1 MPRLVVMQQMP
12 LFRITKV
19 KAIKTLEGEEYHLE
33 TLGDPKDLLSEA
45 CKEGVQKIYSRTVW
59 RL

>member
-33 TLGDPKDLLSEA
+33 TLGDPKDPSSEA
-45 CKEGVQKIYSRTVW
+45 CEK
-59 RL
+59 